1 MVNYLIEDDVLKN
14 AKALVLENDEVNQLL
29 IKIMLENNNLLPT
42 VISDSS
48 KVTEYLQS
56 EKYDVLILDM
66 SSKRPSSFEVVE
78 EIRKGLKLSIPII
91 GLSMKDYRD
100 RALYHG
106 IDIMLQRPIENRTLI
121 YHIMRALYKSQKN
134 DPIGV

>member
-29 IKIMLENNNLLPT
+29 IKIMLENNGILPT

-56 EKYDVLILDM
+56 ESFDVLILDM
-66 SSKRPSSFEVVE
+66 GSKRPSSFEVVE
-78 EIRKGLKLSIPII
+78 EIRKHLRISIPII

-100 RALYHG
+100 RALHHG

-121 YHIMRALYKSQKN
+121 YHIMRALYKSKKN
-134 DPIGV
+134 DAIGI